1 MKNVQAVRNETAGF
15 GLLQAGIL
23 LLTLFTGIV
32 HLIILNVS
40 LGHIDP
46 AFTLNGLAYL
56 ALLVAYFLPQL
67 RSRRNLVRMAL
78 MVLAALTIV
87 GWLVLGDHSWPA
99 GALGYFTKLDEIVL
113 ILLLL
118 VDRRN

>member
-1 MKNVQAVRNETAGF
+1 MKSVQAARNETAGF

-23 LLTLFTGIV
+23 LLTLITATV
-32 HLIILNVS
+32 HLIVLNLT

-46 AFTLNGLAYL
+46 GFTLNGLAYL
-56 ALLVAYFLPQL
+56 SLLIAYFLPQL
-67 RSRRNLVRMAL
+67 RSRRNLVRLAL
-78 MVLAALTIV
+78 IGLATVTILA
-87 GWLVLGDHSWPA
+87 WLAIGVKSWPA

-118 VDRRN
+118 VDRRS